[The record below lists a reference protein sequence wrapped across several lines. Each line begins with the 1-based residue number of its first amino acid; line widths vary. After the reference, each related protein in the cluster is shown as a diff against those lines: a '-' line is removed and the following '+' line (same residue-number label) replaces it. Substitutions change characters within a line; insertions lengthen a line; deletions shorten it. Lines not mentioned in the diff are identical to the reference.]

1 MVKGLAEYRNVSVRL
16 SNDDF
21 EQLQYLREK
30 YDNISYGKV
39 SNADVIRTV
48 IKRVYQLEKETEE
61 VNTKE

>member
-1 MVKGLAEYRNVSVRL
+1 MAEYRNVSVRL

-39 SNADVIRTV
+39 SNADVIRTA

>member
-1 MVKGLAEYRNVSVRL
+1 MAEYRNVSVRL